1 MVRGFVFVLMA
12 IVVMLASA
20 MFAHKNPGTI
30 EIDLIVQQFAPVKSV
45 AFLVTLFLGW
55 LLGIA
60 TASLYLLKSV
70 NEKRKLKKNIKMAEV
85 ELKNLRSLPMQ
96 DAG

>member
-30 EIDLIVQQFAPVKSV
+30 EIDLITGFVLVSV
-45 AFLVTLFLGW
+45 TTYTL
-55 LLGIA
+55 
-60 TASLYLLKSV
+60 
-70 NEKRKLKKNIKMAEV
+70 
-85 ELKNLRSLPMQ
+85 
-96 DAG
+96 